1 MLEFADLK
9 QQISGEM
16 SVRNNTTTGPDHLES
31 TTILEN
37 TSWFFPQKIDHY
49 IQK

>member
-37 TSWFFPQKIDHY
+37 TS
-49 IQK
+49 